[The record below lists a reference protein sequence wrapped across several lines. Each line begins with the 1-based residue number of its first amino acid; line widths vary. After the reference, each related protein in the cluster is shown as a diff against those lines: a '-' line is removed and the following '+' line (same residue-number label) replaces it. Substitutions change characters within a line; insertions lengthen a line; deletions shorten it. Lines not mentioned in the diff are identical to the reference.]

1 MSLMRSRA
9 WIVAITLVL
18 GCGGSSSSGS
28 ETIRILAPESLVK
41 KADELKNRYPGLEF
55 VTYSNP
61 SELEEK
67 ISNSHAVIGWSVP
80 ASAVRAAP
88 NLRWV
93 HSYSGGVNTFL
104 SIPELKN
111 NQNIVLTSMKIQ
123 KGPEVADHAM
133 ALLLAL
139 TRNLPQFIRNM
150 KEKKWENNSKLPII
164 ELRGKTMLIIGMGG
178 IGTQL
183 AERAH
188 ASGMRVIGTDAKD
201 IPFMGAVEY
210 VGKPDELAT
219 LLPKAD
225 VVVSCVPGTPQTK
238 GILDARAFE
247 RMKDGVY
254 LVNVFRG
261 SIVVTSALVDA
272 LRSGK
277 VRAAGLDVVE
287 PEPLPDDH
295 PLWTMPNVVITPHFG
310 GLSDGRFER
319 QARFALDNIDR
330 FVRGLPLKNVINK
343 QLGY

>member
-1 MSLMRSRA
+1 MQEA
-9 WIVAITLVL
+9 GELV
-18 GCGGSSSSGS
+18 
-28 ETIRILAPESLVK
+28 
-41 KADELKNRYPGLEF
+41 NRHPGLEF
-55 VTYSNP
+55 VTYSNTG
-61 SELEEK
+61 ELVDG
-67 ISNSHAVIGWSVP
+67 IVNSHAVIGWSLP
-80 ASAVRAAP
+80 ASAVRRAP
-88 NLRWV
+88 NLRWI
-93 HSYSGGVNTFL
+93 HSYSGGVNRFL
-104 SIPELKN
+104 TIPELRDN
-111 NQNIVLTSMKIQ
+111 PNIVLTSMKIQ

-150 KEKKWENNSKLPII
+150 KERKWKKSSKIPII

-210 VGKPDELAT
+210 VGKPDELDT
-219 LLPKAD
+219 LLPEAD
-225 VVVSCVPGTPQTK
+225 VVVSCVPSTQETDGLLNAQ
-238 GILDARAFE
+238 AFE
-247 RMKDGVY
+247 RMKEGVY
-254 LVNVFRG
+254 LVNVSRG
-261 SIVVTSALVDA
+261 PIVDTNALVAA

-295 PLWTMPNVVITPHFG
+295 PLWAMPNVLITPHIG

-319 QARFALDNIDR
+319 QVSFAMDNIDR
-330 FVRGLPLKNVINK
+330 FVRGLPLKNIINK

>member
-1 MSLMRSRA
+1 MRPSA
-9 WIVAITLVL
+9 WILTIMLVF

-28 ETIRILAPESLVK
+28 ETVRILAPESLVQE
-41 KADELKNRYPGLEF
+41 AGDLLNRYPGLEF

-61 SELEEK
+61 SELVDR
-67 ISNSHAVIGWSVP
+67 IVNCHAVIGWSLP
-80 ASAVRAAP
+80 ASALRAAP

-93 HSYSGGVNTFL
+93 HSYSGGVDAFIR
-104 SIPELKN
+104 IPELRDN
-111 NQNIVLTSMKIQ
+111 PNIVLTNMKIQ

-150 KEKKWENNSKLPII
+150 KDKKWENNSKLPII

-188 ASGMRVIGTDAKD
+188 ASGMRVIGTDVKD
-201 IPFMGAVEY
+201 IPFMGAVDY
-210 VGKPDELAT
+210 VGKPDELDN
-219 LLPKAD
+219 LLPEAD
-225 VVVSCVPGTPQTK
+225 VVVSCVPSTPETN
-238 GILDARAFE
+238 GLLDAKAFE
-247 RMKDGVY
+247 RMKAGVY
-254 LVNVFRG
+254 LVNVSRG
-261 SIVVTSALVDA
+261 SIVDTNALVAA

-295 PLWTMPNVVITPHFG
+295 PLWSMPNVVITPHFG

-319 QARFALDNIDR
+319 QQRFALDNIDR
-330 FVRGLPLKNVINK
+330 FVRGLPLKNVVNK